1 MSTPRITGYELLGT
15 LSDGTTSGS
24 TLFKGWQTNLKR
36 YVALRV
42 LDEDEADDLDYLKRF
57 RDEAHL
63 AMDIRQRNVV
73 STFDQGTCPESGLH
87 YVAYEFIK
95 GPNLEKIL
103 GGLNSLS
110 EDEAVAL
117 VHGVCLALCSLERAH
132 LVHGEVSP
140 HKVLINEDGVP
151 KLAEVG
157 LARRLGGLGS
167 PSIERG
173 PEFVSPEQALGLSCL
188 DSRSD
193 LFALGVT
200 LFRLVTG
207 SYPFSGEEPF
217 EIVTQNINADIP
229 DPRDVRP
236 DLNPMI
242 SKVIAGLTARDPDER
257 YPSAEAA
264 AFDLA
269 RLRAGLEALGPSASE
284 SAIAS
289 GQAPPSL
296 SESKVLKVLLSES
309 AARRQLKETGKIA
322 LGSAD
327 DPPQPYKVRVFTGD
341 VQLSERRFDQDVV
354 VIGRAVGSDLQIDNP
369 IVSRK
374 HVEIRRRGGTFA
386 LVAHRT
392 TNGTTVNGVNVK
404 DAHALRL
411 DERIVVSDKFRIEI
425 VPEPAG
431 KDASSTVAAKE
442 TEGKDEAPV
451 AASEAAKNGDAPE
464 AQPESKPD
472 DADADAPSEDG
483 EDEHAT
489 MPIKGNAEA
498 APPEPASLDDTPVD
512 GAPTG
517 SERLT
522 ADPPT
527 EPGVR
532 REPPPPEEY
541 EVPAFAR
548 RGRSVRDTHRTSRRE
563 LESAVAEA
571 TAESKPAT
579 GPGAYLS
586 GQVDGA
592 QVRVAVSGILQ
603 VGKAESCAF
612 RLPGTFA
619 PRKAALI
626 VPFGGAFHLVNV
638 APAPDAVLRNGD
650 PVDDLTP
657 LQSGDVIEIGK
668 LKLTFELS

>member
-42 LDEDEADDLDYLKRF
+42 LDEEEADDLDYLKRF

-73 STFDQGTCPESGLH
+73 STFDQGTCPDSGLH

-103 GGLNSLS
+103 RGVSSLS
-110 EDEAVAL
+110 EEEAVAL

-167 PSIERG
+167 PSTERA

-188 DSRSD
+188 DSRAD

-217 EIVTQNINADIP
+217 EIVTQNINADVP
-229 DPRDVRP
+229 DPRDVRS

-269 RLRAGLEALGPSASE
+269 RLRAGLDALGPSASG

-309 AARRQLKETGKIA
+309 AARRQLKDTGKVR

-354 VIGRAVGSDLQIDNP
+354 VIGRAVGSDVQIDNP

-392 TNGTTVNGVNVK
+392 TNGTAVNGVNVK

-425 VPEPAG
+425 IPEPVG
-431 KDASSTVAAKE
+431 KDASSTVAAKDGDE
-442 TEGKDEAPV
+442 TQQPTGDVP
-451 AASEAAKNGDAPE
+451 ASEPTKNGEPSQTS
-464 AQPESKPD
+464 QPTAEQDEP
-472 DADADAPSEDG
+472 G

-489 MPIKGNAEA
+489 MPIKGNAEDA
-498 APPEPASLDDTPVD
+498 KPEPVSLDDTPVE
-512 GAPTG
+512 GSPAS
-517 SERLT
+517 SERLV

-532 REPPPPEEY
+532 REPTPPEEY

-548 RGRSVRDTHRTSRRE
+548 RGRSVRDTRRTSRRE

-571 TAESKPAT
+571 TPESKPAT
-579 GPGAYLS
+579 GPGAYLA

-638 APAPDAVLRNGD
+638 APAPDAVIRNGE

>member
-42 LDEDEADDLDYLKRF
+42 LDEEEADDLDYLKRF

-103 GGLNSLS
+103 RGVSSLS

-200 LFRLVTG
+200 LFRLLTG
-207 SYPFSGEEPF
+207 AYPFQGEEAF
-217 EIVTQNINADIP
+217 EIVTQSINADVP
-229 DPRDVRP
+229 DPRDLRP
-236 DLNPMI
+236 DLNPAL

-309 AARRQLKETGKIA
+309 AARRQLKDTGKIS

-327 DPPQPYKVRVFTGD
+327 DPPQPYKVRVYTGD

-354 VIGRAVGSDLQIDNP
+354 VIGRAVGSDVQIDNP

-425 VPEPAG
+425 LPEPAG
-431 KDASSTVAAKE
+431 KDASGTVAAK
-442 TEGKDEAPV
+442 D
-451 AASEAAKNGDAPE
+451 GDAQGKPAAE
-464 AQPESKPD
+464 GSARAPSKEPQRRAKQD
-472 DADADAPSEDG
+472 GEDAPA

-489 MPIKGNAEA
+489 MPIKGDGRDAT
-498 APPEPASLDDTPVD
+498 PTPTSLDDTPVE
-512 GAPTG
+512 GAPT
-517 SERLT
+517 SDERLG

-527 EPGVR
+527 EPGIR
-532 REPPPPEEY
+532 REAAAPEEF

-548 RGRSVRDTHRTSRRE
+548 RGRSIRDTRRASRQE
-563 LESAVAEA
+563 FESSIAEA
-571 TAESKPAT
+571 KPESKPAV

-592 QVRVAVSGILQ
+592 QVRVPVSGILQ
-603 VGKAESCAF
+603 VGKAEGCAF

-638 APAPDAVLRNGD
+638 APAPDAVIRNGE

-668 LKLTFELS
+668 LKLNFELS